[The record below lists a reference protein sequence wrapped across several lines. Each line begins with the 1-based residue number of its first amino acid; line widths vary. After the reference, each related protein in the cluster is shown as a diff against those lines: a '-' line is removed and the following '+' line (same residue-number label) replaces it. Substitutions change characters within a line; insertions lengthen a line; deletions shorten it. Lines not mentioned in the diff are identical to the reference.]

1 LSSRFDAVIQKFLQ
15 ETPPTSSEPV
25 RLDGLD
31 GLDGPGGVDIPVAP
45 REQAPPHQ
53 VAGPLACLTM
63 PLDVFA
69 KEGQPLE
76 IRVSWWPATL
86 WFVPD
91 LRHAEALRSEGVD
104 RERVWTA
111 AELSMLLDGPS
122 PTPASLQVVMVARR
136 EFGGEVV
143 ARYPVSPDE

>member
-31 GLDGPGGVDIPVAP
+31 GPGGVPLDMPVAP
-45 REQAPPHQ
+45 REQAPLRQ
-53 VAGPLACLTM
+53 VAGALACLTM

-76 IRVSWWPATL
+76 IRVRWWPATL
-86 WFVPD
+86 WLVPD

-104 RERVWTA
+104 RGRVWTA

-122 PTPASLQVVMVARR
+122 PTPAALRLVMVARR
-136 EFGGEVV
+136 EFQGEVV
-143 ARYPVSPDE
+143 GSRPR